1 MKATVT
7 QLLLSLQSTNPMP
20 NIITINS
27 NEYIEFNLGSD
38 VYRLISP
45 GFNLAFTEKE
55 SEPFHWTPDLHL
67 TTIDENIATVEM
79 NGTVARIVPNQ
90 NEAYGETTLM
100 LRDDNS
106 DISFIFKV
114 SRKPTQEEKYGTD
127 TKYAAPKVVNG

>member
-1 MKATVT
+1 MQYRQVLRIISVPDVIGGGIYESDSNTAVT
-7 QLLLSLQSTNPMP
+7 EYSTTNPMP

-79 NGTVARIVPNQ
+79 NGTVARNLFQIKMKHTAKQHLCSVMIIQ
-90 NEAYGETTLM
+90 IYHLSSKFA
-100 LRDDNS
+100 
-106 DISFIFKV
+106 
-114 SRKPTQEEKYGTD
+114 
-127 TKYAAPKVVNG
+127 